1 MSDQGKNGRHAL
13 VTGAGS
19 GIGKAI
25 ALALAAN
32 GHRVSLCGRR
42 AAPLEA
48 VREEIAGSG
57 GEAFVHDGFDVT
69 DPASIETGIAR
80 AIERFGDIAVLVNC
94 AGEAPSA
101 PFDKTDL
108 AMWSRVVGINLTGT
122 FLVTQAALAS
132 VRRAGNGRIVNVAS
146 TAGLTGYAYVS
157 AYCASKHGV
166 VGMTRAL
173 ALELARTDVTV
184 NAVCPGF
191 TDTPLLDNAVETITG
206 KTGRS
211 TEEARATLARANP
224 QGRLV
229 TPQEVADT
237 VLWLASE
244 RATAITGQA
253 IAVAG
258 GEVLGG

>member
-1 MSDQGKNGRHAL
+1 MSRHAL

-19 GIGKAI
+19 GIGRAI
-25 ALALAAN
+25 ALALAAD
-32 GHRVSLCGRR
+32 GHIVSLAGRR
-42 AAPLEA
+42 AEPLEA
-48 VREEIAGSG
+48 VREDILASG
-57 GEAFVHDGFDVT
+57 GQAQVCAGFDVA
-69 DPASIETGIAR
+69 DPEAVEQGIAA
-80 AIERFGDIAVLVNC
+80 AIAAAGDIAVLVNC

-101 PFDKTDL
+101 PFEKTDL
-108 AMWSRVVGINLTGT
+108 ALWQRVMTTNLTGV
-122 FLVTQAALAS
+122 FVVTQAALGS

-166 VGMTRAL
+166 VGLTRAL

-191 TDTPLLDNAVETITG
+191 TDTPLIDGALDTISE
-206 KTGRS
+206 KTGR
-211 TEEARATLARANP
+211 TREEARASLARTNP

-229 TPQEVADT
+229 TAQEVAHT
-237 VLWLASE
+237 VSWLVSEKAS
-244 RATAITGQA
+244 AITGQA
-253 IAVAG
+253 VAVAG

>member
-1 MSDQGKNGRHAL
+1 MNRRHAL

-25 ALALAAN
+25 AIALAAN
-32 GHRVSLCGRR
+32 GHIVSLAGRR

-48 VREEIAGSG
+48 VRQEILSSG
-57 GEAFVHDGFDVT
+57 GEAHVHPGFDVT
-69 DPASIETGIAR
+69 DPAAVEQGISA
-80 AIERFGDIAVLVNC
+80 AIATSGEIAVLVNC

-101 PFDKTDL
+101 PFEKTDL
-108 AMWSRVVGINLTGT
+108 SLWQRVLTINLTGV

-146 TAGLTGYAYVS
+146 TAGLTGYSYVS

-166 VGMTRAL
+166 IGLTRAL
-173 ALELARTDVTV
+173 ALELARTDVTI

-191 TDTPLLDNAVETITG
+191 TDTPLIDGALDTIRE

-211 TEEARATLARANP
+211 REEARASLARANP

-229 TPQEVADT
+229 TPDEVADT
-237 VLWLASE
+237 VSWLVSE
-244 RATAITGQA
+244 KATAITGQA

>member
-1 MSDQGKNGRHAL
+1 MSKRHAF

-25 ALALAAN
+25 ALALAAE
-32 GHRVSLCGRR
+32 GHSVSLAGRR
-42 AAPLEA
+42 AGPLET
-48 VREEIAGSG
+48 VRDEIRAAG

-69 DPASIETGIAR
+69 DAAAVERGISA
-80 AIERFGDIAVLVNC
+80 AIAAAGDIAVLVNC

-101 PFDKTDL
+101 PFEKTDFAL
-108 AMWSRVVGINLTGT
+108 WQRVLSINLTGVYI
-122 FLVTQAALAS
+122 VTQAALPS
-132 VRRAGNGRIVNVAS
+132 VRRAGKGRVVNVAS

-166 VGMTRAL
+166 IGLTRAL

-191 TDTPLLDNAVETITG
+191 TDTPLIDNALDTISE

-211 TEEARATLARANP
+211 REEARASLARSNP

-229 TPQEVADT
+229 SPAEVAHT
-237 VLWLASE
+237 VSWLVSEGAS
-244 RATAITGQA
+244 AITGQA

-258 GEVLGG
+258 GEIL

>member
-1 MSDQGKNGRHAL
+1 MSRRHAFI
-13 VTGAGS
+13 TGAGS

-25 ALALAAN
+25 ALALAES
-32 GHRVSLCGRR
+32 GHVVSLAGRR
-42 AAPLEA
+42 AAPLQI
-48 VREEIAGSG
+48 VRDEIRAAS

-69 DPASIETGIAR
+69 DAAAVERGIAAAIAR
-80 AIERFGDIAVLVNC
+80 AGDIAVLVNC

-101 PFDKTDL
+101 PFEKTDFAL
-108 AMWSRVVGINLTGT
+108 WQRVLSINLTGVYI
-122 FLVTQAALAS
+122 VTQAALAS

-166 VGMTRAL
+166 IGLTRAL

-191 TDTPLLDNAVETITG
+191 TDTPLIDGALDTISE

-211 TEEARATLARANP
+211 RDEARASLARSNP

-229 TPQEVADT
+229 APGEVAHT

-244 RATAITGQA
+244 KATAITGQA

-258 GEVLGG
+258 GEVL

>member
-1 MSDQGKNGRHAL
+1 MSRHAF

-25 ALALAAN
+25 ALRLAAD
-32 GHRVSLCGRR
+32 GHVVSLAGRR

-48 VREEIAGSG
+48 VRGEILAAGG
-57 GEAFVHDGFDVT
+57 QAFVRDGFDVT
-69 DPASIETGIAR
+69 DPEAVERGIST
-80 AIERFGDIAVLVNC
+80 AIAEAGDIAVLVNC

-101 PFDKTDL
+101 PFEKTDFGL
-108 AMWSRVVGINLTGT
+108 WQRVLSINLTGV
-122 FLVTQAALAS
+122 FLVTQASLAS

-166 VGMTRAL
+166 VGLTRAL

-191 TDTPLLDNAVETITG
+191 TDTPLIDGALDTISE

-211 TEEARATLARANP
+211 REEARASLARSNP

-229 TPQEVADT
+229 APEEVAHT
-237 VLWLASE
+237 VAWLASE
-244 RATAITGQA
+244 KATAITGQA

>member
-1 MSDQGKNGRHAL
+1 MSRRHAF

-25 ALALAAN
+25 ALALAAD
-32 GHRVSLCGRR
+32 GHVVSLAGRR
-42 AAPLEA
+42 AAQLQA
-48 VREEIAGSG
+48 VQDEILTTG

-69 DPASIETGIAR
+69 DAATIERGIAA
-80 AIERFGDIAVLVNC
+80 AIASAGEIAVLVNC

-101 PFDKTDL
+101 PFEKTDPAL
-108 AMWSRVVGINLTGT
+108 WSHVLSINLTGV

-132 VRRAGNGRIVNVAS
+132 VRRAGNGRVINVAS

-166 VGMTRAL
+166 IGLTRAL

-191 TDTPLLDNAVETITG
+191 TDTPLIDGALDTISE

-211 TEEARATLARANP
+211 REEARASLARSNP

-229 TPQEVADT
+229 APDEVAHT

-244 RATAITGQA
+244 KATAITGQA

-258 GEVLGG
+258 GEIL

>member
-1 MSDQGKNGRHAL
+1 MSKRHAF

-25 ALALAAN
+25 ALALAAE
-32 GHRVSLCGRR
+32 GHIVSLAGRR
-42 AAPLEA
+42 AGPLEA
-48 VREEIAGSG
+48 VRDEIRAAG
-57 GEAFVHDGFDVT
+57 GEAFVHEGFDVT
-69 DPASIETGIAR
+69 DATAVERGIAA
-80 AIERFGDIAVLVNC
+80 AIASAGEIAVLVNC

-101 PFDKTDL
+101 PFEKTDFAL
-108 AMWSRVVGINLTGT
+108 WQRVLSINLTGVY
-122 FLVTQAALAS
+122 LVTQAALAS
-132 VRRAGNGRIVNVAS
+132 VRRAGKGRIVNVAS

-166 VGMTRAL
+166 IGLTRAL
-173 ALELARTDVTV
+173 ALELARTDITV

-191 TDTPLLDNAVETITG
+191 TDTPLIDGALDTITE

-211 TEEARATLARANP
+211 REEARASLARSNP

-229 TPQEVADT
+229 SPTEVAHT
-237 VLWLASE
+237 VSWLASE
-244 RATAITGQA
+244 GASAITGQA

-258 GEVLGG
+258 GEIL